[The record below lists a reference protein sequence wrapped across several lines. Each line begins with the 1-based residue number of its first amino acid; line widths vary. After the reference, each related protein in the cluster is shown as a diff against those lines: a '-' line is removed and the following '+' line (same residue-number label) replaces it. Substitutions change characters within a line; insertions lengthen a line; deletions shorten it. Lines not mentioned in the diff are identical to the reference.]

1 MGHDHEFGP
10 ITAAVAAPGDV
21 GASGVRLDH
30 RHAGL
35 SHEPL
40 ELVLVSRMDPRTEH
54 ADDHE
59 RSPARLLLVPF
70 RRTRRARSNV
80 RRAANPSAAA
90 STAAAG
96 MS

>member
-1 MGHDHEFGP
+1 
-10 ITAAVAAPGDV
+10 
-21 GASGVRLDH
+21 
-30 RHAGL
+30 
-35 SHEPL
+35 
-40 ELVLVSRMDPRTEH
+40 VSRMDPRTEH